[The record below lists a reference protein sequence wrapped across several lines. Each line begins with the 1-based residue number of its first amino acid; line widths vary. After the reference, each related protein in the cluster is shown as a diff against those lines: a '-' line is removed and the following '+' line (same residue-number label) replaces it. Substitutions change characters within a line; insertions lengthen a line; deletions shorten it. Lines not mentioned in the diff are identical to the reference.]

1 MSTQELIAEIK
12 KLPLEERRQLLEAL
26 NRSVDEEVI
35 APASDEERLETELLQ
50 KMLAEGL
57 ITHIPEGISD
67 EDDDFEPIEV
77 EGKPLSETIIEER
90 R

>member
-1 MSTQELIAEIK
+1 MSTQELLAEIK
-12 KLPLEERRQLLEAL
+12 KLSLEERRQLLEAL
-26 NRSVDEEVI
+26 SRSLDEEVKAA
-35 APASDEERLETELLQ
+35 APDEERLEVELLQ

-57 ITHIPEGISD
+57 ISHIPEGISD

-77 EGKPLSETIIEER
+77 MGKPVSETIIEER